1 MKVLPFKILK
11 TRDQNLLFQI
21 DRDTYFYGLLHQHE
35 EIQISLIEKGSGN
48 LLVGD
53 SFMSFQEEDI
63 IIFGKNL
70 PHVLKSNEIC
80 SMVSIFF
87 TKECFGEDFF
97 NLPDLEDISKF
108 LDQSD
113 KGLKLLSNHEK
124 IKELFHQFSIATKLN
139 RIQLFLSILD
149 EINKSEKKQLSSFLT
164 GKEFTI
170 NEGKR
175 MSLVFDYLMKH
186 IEKEVSLQE
195 VANIAS
201 MSKNAF
207 CRYFKQRTNKTF
219 FQFLIEIRIERAC
232 GLLIKNSDLTISEIS
247 ELCGFK
253 NLSNFNRKFKEIKL
267 VNPKTIKKQGLDLE
281 GKLNAKNSKKTNDI
295 N

>member
-11 TRDQNLLFQI
+11 TREQNLLFQE
-21 DRDTYFYGLLHQHE
+21 DRDMILYELLHQHE
-35 EIQISLIEKGSGN
+35 EIQISIIEKGSGN

-53 SFMSFQEEDI
+53 VFTSFHEGDV

-70 PHVLKSNEIC
+70 PHVLKSEETC
-80 SMVSIFF
+80 SMISIFF
-87 TKECFGEDFF
+87 TKECFGKDFF
-97 NLPDLEDISKF
+97 DLPDMEEVSELIS
-108 LDQSD
+108 QSD
-113 KGLKLLSNHEK
+113 KGLLVSSNLEK
-124 IKELFHQFSIATKLN
+124 IKALMLEFGQATKLE
-139 RIQLFLSILD
+139 RFQLFIRILD
-149 EINKSEKKQLSSFLT
+149 TINKSEKKQLSSFLYN
-164 GKEFTI
+164 KELTL

-175 MSLVFDYLMKH
+175 MSSVFDYLMKNV
-186 IEKEVSLQE
+186 EKEISLQE
-195 VANIAS
+195 VADVAA

-232 GLLIKNSDLTISEIS
+232 GLLIKNPDLTVTEVS

-267 VNPKTIKKQGLDLE
+267 MSPKMIKKS
-281 GKLNAKNSKKTNDI
+281 KNI
-295 N
+295 A

>member
-11 TRDQNLLFQI
+11 TREQNLLFQE
-21 DRDTYFYGLLHQHE
+21 DRDMILYDLLHQHE
-35 EIQISLIEKGSGN
+35 EVQISLIEKGSGN

-53 SFMSFQEEDI
+53 SFTSFNEGDV

-70 PHVLKSNEIC
+70 PHVFKSEVIC
-80 SMVSIFF
+80 SMISIFF
-87 TKECFGEDFF
+87 TKECFGKDFF
-97 NLPDLEDISKF
+97 ALPDLEEISSF

-113 KGLKLLSNHEK
+113 KGLIIQSNLEKLK
-124 IKELFHQFSIATKLN
+124 ILFIEFGEASKL
-139 RIQLFLSILD
+139 RRFQLFLNILD
-149 EINKSEKKQLSSFLT
+149 VINNSEKKQLSSFLYN
-164 GKEFTI
+164 KELTL

-175 MSLVFDYLMKH
+175 MSLVFDYLMKNVD
-186 IEKEVSLQE
+186 KEVSLQE
-195 VANIAS
+195 VAEVAS

-232 GLLIKNSDLTISEIS
+232 GLLLKNPDLSITEVS

-253 NLSNFNRKFKEIKL
+253 NLSNFNRKFKEIKFMS
-267 VNPKTIKKQGLDLE
+267 PKMIKKTR
-281 GKLNAKNSKKTNDI
+281 NIA
-295 N
+295 

>member
-11 TRDQNLLFQI
+11 TREQNLLFQE
-21 DRDTYFYGLLHQHE
+21 DRNMILYELLHQHE
-35 EIQISLIEKGSGN
+35 EIQISLIEKGAGN

-53 SFMSFQEEDI
+53 TFTSFQEGDI
-63 IIFGKNL
+63 IVFGKNL
-70 PHVLKSNEIC
+70 PHVLKSDELC

-87 TKECFGEDFF
+87 TKECFGKDFF
-97 NLPDLEDISKF
+97 NLPDLEEISSF
-108 LDQSD
+108 LDESD
-113 KGLKLLSNHEK
+113 KGILVCSNHDK
-124 IKELFHQFSIATKLN
+124 IKKLFAEFAEASKLN
-139 RIQLFLSILD
+139 RFQLFLNIL
-149 EINKSEKKQLSSFLT
+149 EVINNSEKKQLSSFLYN
-164 GKEFTI
+164 KELSL

-175 MSLVFDYLMKH
+175 MSLVFDYLMKNVD
-186 IEKEVSLQE
+186 KEVSLQE
-195 VANIAS
+195 VAAVAA

-232 GLLIKNSDLTISEIS
+232 GLLIKNPDLSITEVS

-267 VNPKTIKKQGLDLE
+267 VSPKMIKKAR
-281 GKLNAKNSKKTNDI
+281 K
-295 N
+295 

>member
-11 TRDQNLLFQI
+11 TREQNLLFQE
-21 DRDTYFYGLLHQHE
+21 DRDMILYELLHQHE

-53 SFMSFQEEDI
+53 AFTSFNQGDV

-70 PHVLKSNEIC
+70 PHVLKSEEPC
-80 SMVSIFF
+80 SMISIFF
-87 TKECFGEDFF
+87 TKECFGKDFF
-97 NLPDLEDISKF
+97 NLPDLEEISTF

-113 KGLKLLSNHEK
+113 KGLLISSNLDQIKKLIN
-124 IKELFHQFSIATKLN
+124 QFGEASKLN
-139 RIQLFLSILD
+139 RFQLFLTILD
-149 EINKSEKKQLSSFLT
+149 LISKSEKKQLSSFLYN
-164 GKEFTI
+164 KELSF

-175 MSLVFDYLMKH
+175 MSMVFDFLMKN
-186 IEKEVSLQE
+186 IEKDVTLQE
-195 VANIAS
+195 VADVAA

-232 GLLIKNSDLTISEIS
+232 GLLLKNPDISITEVS

-267 VNPKTIKKQGLDLE
+267 MSPKMIKKSR
-281 GKLNAKNSKKTNDI
+281 KIA
-295 N
+295 

>member
-11 TRDQNLLFQI
+11 TREQNLLFQE
-21 DRDTYFYGLLHQHE
+21 DRNMILYELLHQHE
-35 EIQISLIEKGSGN
+35 EIQISLIEKGAGN

-53 SFMSFQEEDI
+53 TFTSFQEGDI
-63 IIFGKNL
+63 IVFGKNL
-70 PHVLKSNEIC
+70 PHVLKSDELC

-87 TKECFGEDFF
+87 TKECFGKDFF
-97 NLPDLEDISKF
+97 NLPDLEEISSF
-108 LDQSD
+108 LDESD
-113 KGLKLLSNHEK
+113 KGILVCSNHDK
-124 IKELFHQFSIATKLN
+124 IKKLFAEFAEASKLN
-139 RIQLFLSILD
+139 RFQLFLTIL
-149 EINKSEKKQLSSFLT
+149 EVINNSEKKQLSSFLYN
-164 GKEFTI
+164 KELSL

-175 MSLVFDYLMKH
+175 MSLVFDYLMKNVD
-186 IEKEVSLQE
+186 KEVSLQE
-195 VANIAS
+195 VAAVAA

-232 GLLIKNSDLTISEIS
+232 GLLIKNPDLSITEVS

-267 VNPKTIKKQGLDLE
+267 VSPKMIKKAR
-281 GKLNAKNSKKTNDI
+281 K
-295 N
+295 

>member
-11 TRDQNLLFQI
+11 TREQVLLFQE
-21 DRDTYFYGLLHQHE
+21 DRNKILYELLHQHE
-35 EIQISLIEKGSGN
+35 EIQISLIEKGAGN

-53 SFMSFQEEDI
+53 TFTSFQEGDVI
-63 IIFGKNL
+63 VFGKNL
-70 PHVLKSNEIC
+70 PHVLKSDELC

-87 TKECFGEDFF
+87 TKECFGKDFF
-97 NLPDLEDISKF
+97 GLPDLEDLNTF
-108 LDQSD
+108 LQESD
-113 KGLKLLSNHEK
+113 RGILVNSNQDK
-124 IKELFHQFSIATKLN
+124 IKKIFEEFAEASKLQ
-139 RIQLFLSILD
+139 RFQLFLNLLD
-149 EINKSEKKQLSSFLT
+149 LINRSEKKQLSSFLYN
-164 GKEFTI
+164 KELSF

-175 MSLVFDYLMKH
+175 MSLVFDYLMKNVDQ
-186 IEKEVSLQE
+186 EVSLQE
-195 VANIAS
+195 VAAVAS

-232 GLLIKNSDLTISEIS
+232 GLLIKNPDLSVTEVS

-267 VNPKTIKKQGLDLE
+267 VSPKMIKKAR
-281 GKLNAKNSKKTNDI
+281 K
-295 N
+295 

>member
-11 TRDQNLLFQI
+11 TRDQNLLYQE
-21 DRDTYFYGLLHQHE
+21 DRNMILYELLHQHE

-53 SFMSFQEEDI
+53 TFTSFKEGDI
-63 IIFGKNL
+63 IVFGKNL
-70 PHVLKSNEIC
+70 PHVLKSEELC

-87 TKECFGEDFF
+87 TKECFGKEFF
-97 NLPDLEDISKF
+97 NLPDLEEISSF
-108 LDQSD
+108 LDESD
-113 KGLKLLSNHEK
+113 KGILVNSNQEK
-124 IKELFHQFSIATKLN
+124 IKRLFSEFAEASKLS
-139 RIQLFLSILD
+139 RFQLFLNIL
-149 EINKSEKKQLSSFLT
+149 EVINNSEKKQLSSFLYN
-164 GKEFTI
+164 KELSL

-175 MSLVFDYLMKH
+175 MSLVFDYLMKNVD
-186 IEKEVSLQE
+186 KEVTLQE
-195 VANIAS
+195 VAKVAA

-232 GLLIKNSDLTISEIS
+232 GLLIKNPDLSVTAVS

-253 NLSNFNRKFKEIKL
+253 NLSNFNRKFKEIKS
-267 VNPKTIKKQGLDLE
+267 VSPKMIKK
-281 GKLNAKNSKKTNDI
+281 ARI
-295 N
+295 

>member
-11 TRDQNLLFQI
+11 TRDQNLLYQE
-21 DRDTYFYGLLHQHE
+21 DRNMILYELLHQHE

-53 SFMSFQEEDI
+53 TFTSFKEGDI
-63 IIFGKNL
+63 IVFGKNL
-70 PHVLKSNEIC
+70 PHVLKSEELC

-87 TKECFGEDFF
+87 TKECFGKEFF
-97 NLPDLEDISKF
+97 NLPDLEEISSF
-108 LDQSD
+108 LDESD
-113 KGLKLLSNHEK
+113 KGILVNSNQEK
-124 IKELFHQFSIATKLN
+124 IKRLFSEFAEASKLS
-139 RIQLFLSILD
+139 RFQLFLNIL
-149 EINKSEKKQLSSFLT
+149 EVINNSEKKQLSSFLYN
-164 GKEFTI
+164 KELSL

-175 MSLVFDYLMKH
+175 MSLVFDYLMKNVD
-186 IEKEVSLQE
+186 KEVSLQE
-195 VANIAS
+195 VAKVAA

-232 GLLIKNSDLTISEIS
+232 GLLIKNPDLSVTAVS

-253 NLSNFNRKFKEIKL
+253 NLSNFNRKFKEIKS
-267 VNPKTIKKQGLDLE
+267 VSPKMIKK
-281 GKLNAKNSKKTNDI
+281 ARI
-295 N
+295 

>member
-11 TRDQNLLFQI
+11 TREQNLLFQE
-21 DRDTYFYGLLHQHE
+21 DRDMILYELLHQHE
-35 EIQISLIEKGSGN
+35 EVQISIIEKGSGN

-53 SFMSFQEEDI
+53 AFTSFNEGDVI
-63 IIFGKNL
+63 VFGKNL
-70 PHVLKSNEIC
+70 PHVLKSEEPC

-87 TKECFGEDFF
+87 TKECFGKDFF
-97 NLPDLEDISKF
+97 DLPDLEEISSF
-108 LDQSD
+108 LAESD
-113 KGLKLLSNHEK
+113 KGLMVSSNLDK
-124 IKELFHQFSIATKLN
+124 IKKLFLEFGEASKLQ
-139 RIQLFLSILD
+139 RFQLFLSILD
-149 EINKSEKKQLSSFLT
+149 TINKSEKKQLSSFLYN
-164 GKEFTI
+164 KELTL

-175 MSLVFDYLMKH
+175 MSLVFDYLMKNV
-186 IEKEVSLQE
+186 EKEVSLQE
-195 VANIAS
+195 VADVAA

-232 GLLIKNSDLTISEIS
+232 GLLMKNPDLSITEVS

-267 VNPKTIKKQGLDLE
+267 MSPKMIKKSR
-281 GKLNAKNSKKTNDI
+281 KIA
-295 N
+295 